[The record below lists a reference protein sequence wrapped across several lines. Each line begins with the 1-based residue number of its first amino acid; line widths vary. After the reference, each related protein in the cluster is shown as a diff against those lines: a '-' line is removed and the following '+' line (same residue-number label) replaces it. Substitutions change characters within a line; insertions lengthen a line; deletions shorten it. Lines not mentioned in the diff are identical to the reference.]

1 MTLHEKEYPTYK
13 IHNNGTGSMSDIDL
27 LAVLIAGNPDIALQ
41 KARAIMQG
49 GNTLTKL
56 CSANARELTKH
67 VSPKEAGRIIA
78 AFEIYRRK
86 QAESGMETIKAITSA
101 KDAYDII
108 SPNLIDLD
116 HEEFWVLP
124 LSRANKPLGLKRL
137 STGGSCGTVAETR
150 MVIKELLDFKAAAFI
165 IAHNHPSG
173 STESSSADRELTKRM
188 KDAGA
193 IFELPLLDHIIVGKG
208 GGYLSF
214 AEDGLI

>member
-1 MTLHEKEYPTYK
+1 MTLHEKEDPTYK
-13 IHNNGTGSMSDIDL
+13 LQNNGTGSMSDIDL

-56 CSANARELTKH
+56 CSSTTRELTKH

-86 QAESGMETIKAITSA
+86 QSESGMDAIKAITSS

-108 SPNLIDLD
+108 SPNLIDLN

-124 LSRANKPLGLKRL
+124 LSKANKPIGLKRL
-137 STGGSCGTVAETR
+137 SSGGSCGTVAETR

-165 IAHNHPSG
+165 ISHNHPSG
-173 STESSSADRELTKRM
+173 STEPSNADRELTKRI
-188 KDAGA
+188 KEAGA

-208 GGYLSF
+208 GGYFSF
-214 AEDGLI
+214 ADDGLI